1 MQNNNIQSYIQ
12 AVKLPKK
19 NSHKGQNGK
28 LLVIGGSDLFHAA
41 SAWSLEAASKIVDL
55 VLYSSVTENN
65 EHIVE
70 AKKNFWNGIVVP
82 RQEVEQYV
90 EEADCILIGPG
101 MMRKEEK
108 PLSVE
113 EIKSLTHDDI
123 DWQHDTN
130 AITNYLLSKYP
141 LKKWVI
147 DAGALQM
154 VNPKLFTKTMIITP
168 HTREF
173 ERLFGKNSSE
183 ENAVSLAMTYQ
194 NVTILLKGHEDIV
207 TNGDKTE
214 RVYGGNEGMTKG
226 GTGDVL
232 AGIVAALYC
241 TNDAFTSAVCG
252 SYVNKMAGDLLYV
265 EVGPFFNAT
274 DLLNKIPK
282 TLHTVFGNM

>member
-1 MQNNNIQSYIQ
+1 MQNFNPEILKKLYIPP
-12 AVKLPKK
+12 A

-28 LLVIGGSDLFHAA
+28 LLIIGGSDLFHAA

-65 EHIVE
+65 EHIVQ

-82 RQEVEQYV
+82 RGQVEQYV

-101 MMRKEEK
+101 MMRTEVK
-108 PLSVE
+108 PLSIE
-113 EIKSLTHDDI
+113 EIKSLKHEDI

-130 AITNYLLSKYP
+130 TITNYLLFKYP
-141 LKKWVI
+141 LKKWVV

-154 VNPKLFTKTMIITP
+154 VNPSLLTETMIITP

-173 ERLFGKNSSE
+173 ERLFTKTSSE
-183 ENAVSLAMTYQ
+183 ENAVSLAKIHN

-207 TNGDKTE
+207 TNGNRTE
-214 RVYGGNEGMTKG
+214 RIIGGNEGMTKG

-232 AGIVAALYC
+232 AGLIASLYC
-241 TNDAFTSAVCG
+241 MNDAFTASVAG
-252 SYVNKMAGDLLYV
+252 SYVNKKAGDELF
-265 EVGPFFNAT
+265 ESVGPFFNST
-274 DLLNKIPK
+274 DLVQQLPRTMK
-282 TLHTVFGNM
+282 NMFSK